1 MQDLLWLRSLVVI
14 LHYANDLVT
23 KGLVSYDTL
32 TLALTNGTKAAFPGT
47 VFGCGYDN
55 GGVEVSSQTSDVVG
69 LVKGQ
74 FSLISQMGPSFKCK
88 FPYCLIDPFF
98 SSDLSGKLSFGQSA
112 KVSGPRTVST
122 PIVPTVRSNLYYLSM
137 EGISVEGTR
146 LNFIAVD
153 NVSSSNMKAMREGST
168 IIDSGTTTLTAL
180 PQEFSCKFEEVAKV
194 VDTKSKR
201 VNSPVKR
208 LSLALRPFAS
218 TSVVDVEILQQL
230 PVPGGEQTK
239 ARQEARRSAISL
251 DPTIVSSASKML
263 GATATSTA
271 LRLQPPFNFTNGNS
285 VPRIGFLTTSSK
297 SRLQLNHLHFSF
309 YRSSRQQTH
318 FHKVAASSSS
328 SAINA
333 EYVQEPATKVKFETS
348 LSLPGCSN
356 SLTLFGTGYREKVFA
371 IVGVKV
377 YAAGLYLNQS
387 ITSQLNAWQGQPVD
401 AIQGNS
407 SLFKTIFQSPFEK
420 SLQIILVR
428 DVDGKTFWDAL
439 DDAISPRIKAPTP
452 EDAAALSTFRS
463 VFQNRPLKKG
473 TFIFLTW
480 LDTSKLLVFVSFQGL
495 PSAADATIE
504 SANVAS
510 ALFDV
515 FFGDSPVSSTL
526 KASVADGLSKVLK

>member
-32 TLALTNGTKAAFPGT
+32 TLALTNGTNAAFPGT
-47 VFGCGYDN
+47 RFAVDMIMVALSG
-55 GGVEVSSQTSDVVG
+55 
-69 LVKGQ
+69 
-74 FSLISQMGPSFKCK
+74 
-88 FPYCLIDPFF
+88 
-98 SSDLSGKLSFGQSA
+98 DLSGKLSFGQSA
-112 KVSGPRTVST
+112 TVSGPRTVST
-122 PIVPTVRSNLYYLSM
+122 PVVPTVGSSLYYLRM

-146 LNFIAVD
+146 LNFIAGD

-180 PQEFSCKFEEVAKV
+180 PQEFSYKFEEVAKV

-218 TSVVDVEILQQL
+218 TSGLGTYGLLLVVGIFIDVQILQQL

-271 LRLQPPFNFTNGNS
+271 LWLQPPFNFTNGNS
-285 VPRIGFLTTSSK
+285 VPRIGFLTKSSK

-309 YRSSRQQTH
+309 YRNSRQQTH

-328 SAINA
+328 SSSAINA
-333 EYVQEPATKVKFETS
+333 EYVEEPATKVKFEAS

-371 IVGVKV
+371 IIGVKV

-401 AIQGNS
+401 TIQGNS